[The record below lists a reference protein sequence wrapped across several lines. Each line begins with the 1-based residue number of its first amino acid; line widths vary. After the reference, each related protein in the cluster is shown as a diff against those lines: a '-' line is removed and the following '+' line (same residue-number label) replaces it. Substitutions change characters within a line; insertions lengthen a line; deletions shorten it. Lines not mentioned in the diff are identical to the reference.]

1 MNQAS
6 LSAFIWSVADLL
18 RGDYKQSEYGRVILP
33 FTVLRRLDCVL
44 APTKGKVLAEFQ
56 KKTAAGI
63 NPDPFLKRIVGGAS
77 AFYNTSELDLPTLLG
92 DQDHIRQN
100 LYAYIQGFSPEARD
114 IFERFDF
121 QAQVERL
128 AKANLLY
135 LVTEKFAGINLHPD
149 RVDNAQMGHVFE
161 ELIRRFSELSN
172 ETAGEHFTPREVI
185 RLMVNLIFIE
195 DSEVLSPGN
204 AVVRTVYDPT
214 AGTGGM
220 LSVAAEHLLEH
231 NPAARLTLFGQ
242 ELNPESYA
250 ICKADM
256 LIRGQ
261 DVGNIAFGN
270 TLSDDGF
277 PARKFDYMLSN
288 PPFGVEW
295 KKVEKIVRAEHE
307 QKGFD
312 GRFGPGLPR
321 VSDGSMLFLLHL
333 VAKMSPVVDGQGGAR
348 FGIVLNGSP
357 LFTGGAGSG
366 ESEIRRYLLEND
378 LVEAIIGLPTDM
390 FYNTGIA
397 TYVWII
403 SNKKEDDRRGH
414 VQLIDAS
421 GFWRKMRK
429 SLGSKRKEMGE
440 DDIALVTRLFGEFTE
455 AERIRVLDA
464 DGQEIEQRIVTGTD
478 SAPVPP
484 ASGQLKRVPISRI
497 FRNEEFGYTTIT
509 VERPLRD
516 EAGNIVLG
524 QKGKQKGRPQPDTSL
539 RDTENVPLGEDIQAY
554 FKREVLPHAP
564 DAWIDESRT
573 RVGYEIPFNRH
584 FYVFEPPR
592 PLEVIDAELKEV
604 TANILRMLGE
614 MAE

>member
-6 LSAFIWSVADLL
+6 LSALIWSVADLL

-44 APTKGKVLAEFQ
+44 QSTKPAVLAEFEV
-56 KKTAAGI
+56 KTKAGL
-63 NPDPFLKRIVGGAS
+63 NPDPFLLRKAKQS
-77 AFYNTSELDLPTLLG
+77 FYNTSKLDLPTLLG

-100 LYAYIQGFSPEARD
+100 LYAYIQSFSPAVRD

-121 QAQVERL
+121 YTQVERL
-128 AKANLLY
+128 AKSNLLY
-135 LVTEKFAGINLHPD
+135 LVTEKFANINLHPD
-149 RVDNAQMGHVFE
+149 AVDNAQMGLVFE
-161 ELIRRFSELSN
+161 ELIRKFAEISN

-195 DSEVLSPGN
+195 DDDVLSPGN
-204 AVVRTVYDPT
+204 AVVRTIYDPT

-220 LSVAAEHLLEH
+220 LSVAAEHLLQH
-231 NPAARLTLFGQ
+231 NPDARLTLFGQ
-242 ELNPESYA
+242 ELNDESYA

-261 DVGNIAFGN
+261 DVGNMVAGN
-270 TLSDDGF
+270 TLSEDGHTG
-277 PARKFDYMLSN
+277 RKFDYMLSN

-295 KKVEKIVRAEHE
+295 KKVEKVVRKEHE
-307 QKGFD
+307 EKGSD

-321 VSDGSMLFLLHL
+321 VSDGSMLFLMHL
-333 VAKMSPVVDGQGGAR
+333 LAKMRPAVEGGSR

-366 ESEIRRYLLEND
+366 ESDIRKYVLEND

-403 SNKKEDDRRGH
+403 SNKKPDDRKGY
-414 VQLIDAS
+414 VQLIDAGS
-421 GFWRKMRK
+421 FWQKMRK
-429 SLGSKRKEMGE
+429 SLGSKRKEMS
-440 DDIALVTRLFGEFTE
+440 DAHIATVTRLFGDFAE
-455 AERIRVLDA
+455 AELATVFDA
-464 DGQEIEQRIVTGTD
+464 NGKEIERKVIAAAEF
-478 SAPVPP
+478 APEPP
-484 ASGQLKRVPISRI
+484 EGGKVKVAPLARI
-497 FRNEEFGYTTIT
+497 FKNEAFGYTTLT

-516 EAGNIVLG
+516 EHGKLVLG
-524 QKGKQKGRPQPDTSL
+524 QKGKLKGKPQPDSAL
-539 RDTENVPLGEDIQAY
+539 RDTENVPLGEDIKAY

-564 DAWIDESRT
+564 DAWIDEAKSK
-573 RVGYEIPFNRH
+573 VGYEIPFNRH

-592 PLEVIDAELKEV
+592 DLHAIDEELKGV
-604 TANILRMLGE
+604 SARIMAMLGE
-614 MAE
+614 LAE